1 MVKKLFF
8 GIAFVLVIAL
18 LATTSYSGKI
28 YKWRDSSGVVHY
40 SDTPPDASAS
50 ESIGGYKL
58 DEGSDP
64 APPAKERPAEKSV
77 RKDSKGSP
85 AGAGAGMLW
94 KIEGRGKRPSYI
106 LGTIHSGDERVM
118 RLPEE
123 VSSRFDEAT
132 SFAMEVKMDMSTIL
146 QSASAMFLS
155 GGQDLKEILGDDL
168 FQEVDQAMAGRGV
181 PGSMLRMLKPW
192 AVIVL
197 LSAPPSSSMVFLD
210 SMLSKRATE
219 QGKNVH
225 GLESPEEQLGVFES
239 MSMEDQVEMLRTTLR
254 KLPDMPALIEEMIQ
268 AYVADDLMTLAE
280 LGLSSMGDDDGVN
293 EEFLKRINEDRNR
306 RMVQRMMPLLD
317 EGGAFIAV
325 GALHLPFETGI
336 LKLLEQKGCTVTP
349 VSQGA

>member
-1 MVKKLFF
+1 MVKRLFC

-18 LATTSYSGKI
+18 LVSKPYSAGI
-28 YKWRDSSGVVHY
+28 YKWRDASGVIHY
-40 SDTPPDASAS
+40 SDSPPDDAAS
-50 ESIGGYKL
+50 ESIGGYNL
-58 DEGSDP
+58 EEDSNSS
-64 APPAKERPAEKSV
+64 PPSRERPATKSA
-77 RKDSKGSP
+77 RKVGKGSP
-85 AGAGAGMLW
+85 ADAGGGMLW
-94 KIEGRGKRPSYI
+94 KIEGRGNRPSYI

-123 VSSRFDEAT
+123 VSRRFGEAA
-132 SFAMEVKMDMSTIL
+132 SFSMEVKMDMSTIM

-155 GGQDLKEILGDDL
+155 GGKDLKEILGDDL
-168 FQEVDQAMAGRGV
+168 FAQVNQAMAGRGA
-181 PGSMLRMLKPW
+181 PDSMLRMLKPW

-210 SMLSKRATE
+210 TMLSKRALE

-239 MSMEDQVEMLRTTLR
+239 MSMEEQVEMLKTTLR

-268 AYVADDLMTLAE
+268 AYVADDLLELAE
-280 LGLSSMGDDDGVN
+280 LGLSSMGGDDGVD
-293 EEFLKRINEDRNR
+293 ERFLKRINEDRNR
-306 RMVQRMMPLLD
+306 RMAARMMPRLD

-336 LKLLEQKGCTVTP
+336 LNLLAQKGCTVTP
-349 VSQGA
+349 VRR